1 MAKLPGHTEEHERAK
16 RLRMHL
22 DTLRKMRK
30 RGEGQAYVVV
40 GRQIHYVDADE
51 PRWLASLKVTP
62 PRRESRAEVRS
73 AGSAR
78 GGSGKN
84 RVSAAEIAVTT

>member
-62 PRRESRAEVRS
+62 PRREPEPSPNVRS
-73 AGSAR
+73 LLSTDR
-78 GGSGKN
+78 RSGGWPWRNS
-84 RVSAAEIAVTT
+84 R

>member
-1 MAKLPGHTEEHERAK
+1 MTKLPGHIEEHERAK
-16 RLRMHL
+16 QLGMHL

-62 PRRESRAEVRS
+62 PRREFQGERGRRTQKGAPSPSLSAEAA
-73 AGSAR
+73 AG
-78 GGSGKN
+78 
-84 RVSAAEIAVTT
+84 